1 MTTSVDAVEIV
12 EIGPRDGVRLPVRC
26 ILRRAGRL
34 PARTRA
40 TGNVA
45 TEDVAWMF
53 ERMGVKTGIDI
64 PALVAVAMLGTALP
78 GGLAGGRVR
87 AALAPKLCRTS

>member
-1 MTTSVDAVEIV
+1 MAFDCPFDASF
-12 EIGPRDGVRLPVRC
+12 
-26 ILRRAGRL
+26 AGQGGC
-34 PARTRA
+34 PFAPGA

-45 TEDVAWMF
+45 TEDVAWVF

-64 PALVAVAMLGTALP
+64 PALVAVLGAALP

-87 AALAPKLCRTS
+87 AALAPKFRRIS